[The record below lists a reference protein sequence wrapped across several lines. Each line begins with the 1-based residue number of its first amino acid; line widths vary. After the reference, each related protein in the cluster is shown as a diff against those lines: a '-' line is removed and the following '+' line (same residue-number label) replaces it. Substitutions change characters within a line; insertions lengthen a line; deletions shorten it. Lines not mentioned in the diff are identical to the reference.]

1 MVETRKNEIRY
12 VTSDPSKMLNK
23 YLAKRVIK
31 TWEESFIDEGTGET
45 VNIERNE
52 VLFER
57 GTLIDQDILAKIR
70 FSMEA
75 DGIKEVEVSNQNR
88 LAFELENNFM
98 HPFISQVEIGD
109 KKHKFLLYAICLYNA
124 LDILKDYI
132 ELNYKNGFRIIM
144 VKEFDS
150 CIIITDNLKEFTAD
164 DASIAYL
171 KNEISMDEY
180 VEMKSV
186 RNPSRK
192 DNKFYQIETTIT
204 FDEEQHEQT
213 FVVHTFN
220 VDRAMMLISHYL
232 KVKEDECEKNAIKH
246 GHVYNKR
253 EIHTAIEAVK
263 AIPVGRFIPR
273 EFSMAY
279 M

>member
-124 LDILKDYI
+124 RYIKRLHRI
-132 ELNYKNGFRIIM
+132 ELQERIQNHNGKRI
-144 VKEFDS
+144 
-150 CIIITDNLKEFTAD
+150 
-164 DASIAYL
+164 
-171 KNEISMDEY
+171 
-180 VEMKSV
+180 
-186 RNPSRK
+186 
-192 DNKFYQIETTIT
+192 
-204 FDEEQHEQT
+204 
-213 FVVHTFN
+213 
-220 VDRAMMLISHYL
+220 
-232 KVKEDECEKNAIKH
+232 
-246 GHVYNKR
+246 
-253 EIHTAIEAVK
+253 
-263 AIPVGRFIPR
+263 
-273 EFSMAY
+273 
-279 M
+279 